1 MADFFAKGRRRKI
14 KDKNIFLYF
23 CQESQKSH
31 GSFWNSK
38 TSLFYFGLITLKK
51 LKALSQVGKYGLRA
65 LLFLVAY
72 PPENQYLSI
81 RQIADELG
89 LSFHFVTKIFRELT
103 EKGILVSYRG
113 PSGGVALAKPAEEIF
128 LIDVI
133 KALEGEDYFDKCLV
147 GLPHCGSAKP
157 CPVHDFWKEVKIKL
171 QKNFSETSLAL
182 LGEKIRTQ
190 EVRLDE

>member
-1 MADFFAKGRRRKI
+1 MFYR
-14 KDKNIFLYF
+14 
-23 CQESQKSH
+23 H
-31 GSFWNSK
+31 SK
-38 TSLFYFGLITLKK
+38 KTIDYH

-65 LLFLVAY
+65 LLYLVAY

-81 RQIADELG
+81 RQISDDLG

-103 EKGILVSYRG
+103 EKGILTSYRG
-113 PSGGVALAKPAEEIF
+113 PSGGIALAKPAEEIM

-133 KALEGEDYFDKCLV
+133 KALEGDDYFDKCLI

-157 CPVHDFWKEVKIKL
+157 CPVHDFWKEVKTKL
-171 QKNFSETSLAL
+171 QHNFSETSLAL